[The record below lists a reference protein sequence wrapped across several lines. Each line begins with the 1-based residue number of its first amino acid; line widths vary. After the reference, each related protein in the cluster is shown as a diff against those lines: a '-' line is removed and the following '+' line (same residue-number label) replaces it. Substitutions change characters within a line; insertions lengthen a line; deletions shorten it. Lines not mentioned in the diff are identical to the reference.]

1 MTTARRIVEQG
12 PMHPLQWV
20 AVAITIGLNALDG
33 FDILSSAFAAPG
45 IAREWH
51 VGREALG
58 VVLSMELWGMVAGSI
73 VLGGM
78 ADLIGR
84 RRTMLLCLVVMT
96 LGMAMATSATSPLD
110 LSIWRLIT
118 GLGIGGMLASINAV
132 AAELSNLRHR
142 SLAMAIMVI
151 GYPLGGLIGGLI
163 VGQMLKGA
171 GWRAVFM
178 LGAVATAA
186 FIPLV
191 ALFVPET
198 PAFLDQRRPRGAL
211 ERINRTLARFGLP
224 GLDALAPRSPDL
236 ARASVLDILKPGLIG
251 TTTVLTLGYFFHAIS
266 FYFILK
272 WAPKIISDLGH
283 SPSEA
288 AGVLTAAN
296 LGGAIGGAFFGVFMH
311 RFGIKRP
318 TLVVLLGSVGAIA
331 AFGLHDAATALV
343 VWSVAAAFGMV
354 FANAA
359 IVGFYASF
367 AQGFPTHV
375 RATGTGFAVGIGRFG
390 GALSPILAGALFKAQ
405 LSLPMVALVMSGGS
419 LAAFAL
425 LARFRLRAR

>member
-1 MTTARRIVEQG
+1 MTTARSILEHGR
-12 PMHPLQWV
+12 MHPLQWV
-20 AVAITIGLNALDG
+20 AVGITIGLNALDG

-45 IAREWH
+45 IAAQWH

-73 VLGGM
+73 VLGGL
-78 ADLIGR
+78 ADMVGR
-84 RRTMLLCLVVMT
+84 RRTILLCLCVMT
-96 LGMAMATSATSPLD
+96 LGMVMATTATSPLN
-110 LSIWRLIT
+110 LSVWRLIT
-118 GLGIGGMLASINAV
+118 GLGIGGMLAAINAV

-151 GYPLGGLIGGLI
+151 GYPLGGVIGGLI
-163 VGQMLKGA
+163 VGQVLKGQS
-171 GWRAVFM
+171 WRAVFM
-178 LGAVATAA
+178 LGAVATAV

-191 ALFVPET
+191 WLFVPET
-198 PAFLDQRRPRGAL
+198 PAFLDQRRPAGAL
-211 ERINRTLARFGLP
+211 ARINRTLTRFGLP
-224 GLDALAPRSPDL
+224 RLDRLAPQSAEA

-251 TTTVLTLGYFFHAIS
+251 TTAVLTLGYFFHAIS

-272 WAPKIISDLGH
+272 WAPKIIADLGH
-283 SPSEA
+283 SPSQA

-296 LGGAIGGAFFGVFMH
+296 LGGALGGACFGVFMH

-318 TLVVLLGSVGAIA
+318 TLIALLASAAGIA
-331 AFGLHDAATALV
+331 AFGLHDKASSLL
-343 VWSVAAAFGMV
+343 VWSLAASLGMV

-367 AQGFPTHV
+367 AAGFPTHV

-390 GALSPILAGALFKAQ
+390 GALSPILAGYLFKGG
-405 LSLPMVALVMSGGS
+405 LGLPVVAMVMGSGS

-425 LARFRLRAR
+425 LARFRLQAR